1 MDIKKRLEEEVAARS
16 KAYNQGD
23 AAGCTAMYAED
34 AMMLPPNQPMVRG
47 KQAIK
52 EFNQGMLDQIGGT
65 ISNRIIE
72 SGLEGDLAYQ
82 VGTYVITDTKTPDQG
97 KFVNIFRRQQDGSW
111 KLQVAIFNNDK
122 PLSTGT

>member
-1 MDIKKRLEEEVAARS
+1 MDIKKRLEEEVAAWS